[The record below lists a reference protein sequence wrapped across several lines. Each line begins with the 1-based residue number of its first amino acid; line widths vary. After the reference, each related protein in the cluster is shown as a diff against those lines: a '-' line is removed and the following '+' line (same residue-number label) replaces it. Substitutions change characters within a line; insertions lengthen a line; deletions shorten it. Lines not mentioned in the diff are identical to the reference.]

1 MQKQILI
8 SKYQLYDIRKYFC
21 SKKKSEINIKTVYHR
36 RDGDT
41 GACVPIGQY
50 VLVSHI

>member
-1 MQKQILI
+1 MI
-8 SKYQLYDIRKYFC
+8 SENIFAI
-21 SKKKSEINIKTVYHR
+21 KKKSEMNIKTVYHR
-36 RDGDT
+36 RNGDT